1 MLSSTITSNVNFTDF
16 PAFTSTFSHIIEF
29 FSALYPLTF
38 VSFILVPSGIASVTV
53 TFPSAFPLF
62 VSVIVYVNVSP
73 TFADFLSTDFAPVM
87 FATFVSVGFVGVL
100 SSITAVFVTD
110 VFLSL
115 LIVTLNE
122 TSAVFPAFT
131 STSFHVI
138 IPFDSTPLF
147 VIESATSVVPVG
159 TSSVTVTFPSP
170 SPLFVNV
177 IVYVN
182 SSPTFASVLSADFL
196 PVIFATFVSTSSVGV
211 FPIVAVLLTDFTSTT
226 SSPIFVV
233 LFTTTS
239 KLTETSPFAG
249 TTTLFHVIVPFSL
262 SKFPFPFILPS
273 TKVVPSGMISFITV
287 VPSTSVVFF
296 AVIVYLIVSPTF
308 ASLFS
313 RTSSLF
319 TIVTTCAVL
328 FAVITGVF
336 VSGVSSPFTF
346 AMLLIKS
353 IESAVTT
360 TLNDT
365 VTVSPAFISFFHTI
379 FPSLFSAPPSE
390 IEANSVPSGIESIVR
405 IPFASS
411 FPLFV
416 IFIT

>member
-1 MLSSTITSNVNFTDF
+1 M
-16 PAFTSTFSHIIEF
+16 
-29 FSALYPLTF
+29 F
-38 VSFILVPSGIASVTV
+38 VAIK
-53 TFPSAFPLF
+53 
-62 VSVIVYVNVSP
+62 VYVI
-73 TFADFLSTDFAPVM
+73 LSN
-87 FATFVSVGFVGVL
+87 SCNGF
-100 SSITAVFVTD
+100 
-110 VFLSL
+110 
-115 LIVTLNE
+115 
-122 TSAVFPAFT
+122 
-131 STSFHVI
+131 
-138 IPFDSTPLF
+138 
-147 VIESATSVVPVG
+147 
-159 TSSVTVTFPSP
+159 SSVTGVPSAWIP
-170 SPLFVNV
+170 SLVFTVV
-177 IVYVN
+177 I
-182 SSPTFASVLSADFL
+182 L
-196 PVIFATFVSTSSVGV
+196 ATFVSTSSVDV
-211 FPIVAVLLTDFTSTT
+211 FPIVAVLLTDFTV
-226 SSPIFVV
+226 SPAVV
-233 LFTTTS
+233 FSFTTTS

-262 SKFPFPFILPS
+262 SKFPFSVIVPS
-273 TKVVPSGMISFITV
+273 TKDVPSGMLSFITV

-313 RTSSLF
+313 RTSSLS
-319 TIVTTCAVL
+319 TILTTCAVL

-390 IEANSVPSGIESIVR
+390 IGASSVPSGIESIVR

-411 FPLFV
+411 LPLFV

>member
-1 MLSSTITSNVNFTDF
+1 MLMLSSTTTSNVNSTDF
-16 PAFTSTFSHIIEF
+16 PAFTSTFFQVIV
-29 FSALYPLTF
+29 F
-38 VSFILVPSGIASVTV
+38 VSKSYPSVVATFIFVPFGIASVTV
-53 TFPSAFPLF
+53 TFPSPFPLF
-62 VSVIVYVNVSP
+62 VRIIVYVNVSP
-73 TFADFLSTDFAPVM
+73 TFAT
-87 FATFVSVGFVGVL
+87 
-100 SSITAVFVTD
+100 
-110 VFLSL
+110 LSL
-115 LIVTLNE
+115 
-122 TSAVFPAFT
+122 
-131 STSFHVI
+131 TSF
-138 IPFDSTPLF
+138 S
-147 VIESATSVVPVG
+147 
-159 TSSVTVTFPSP
+159 
-170 SPLFVNV
+170 
-177 IVYVN
+177 
-182 SSPTFASVLSADFL
+182 
-196 PVIFATFVSTSSVGV
+196 PVIFATFVSTSSVDV
-211 FPIVAVLLTDFTSTT
+211 FPIVAVLLTDFTT
-226 SSPIFVV
+226 SPAVV
-233 LFTTTS
+233 FSFTTTS

-262 SKFPFPFILPS
+262 SKFPFSVIVPS
-273 TKVVPSGMISFITV
+273 TKDVPSGMLSFITV

-313 RTSSLF
+313 RTSSLS

-390 IEANSVPSGIESIVR
+390 IEASSVPSGIESIVR

>member
-1 MLSSTITSNVNFTDF
+1 MLSSTTTSNVNSTDF
-16 PAFTSTFSHIIEF
+16 PAFTSTFFQVIVFVAKS
-29 FSALYPLTF
+29 YPSVVATF
-38 VSFILVPSGIASVTV
+38 IFVPSGILSVTV
-53 TFPSAFPLF
+53 TFPSPFPLF
-62 VSVIVYVNVSP
+62 VRIIVYVNVSP
-73 TFADFLSTDFAPVM
+73 TFAT
-87 FATFVSVGFVGVL
+87 
-100 SSITAVFVTD
+100 
-110 VFLSL
+110 SL
-115 LIVTLNE
+115 L
-122 TSAVFPAFT
+122 
-131 STSFHVI
+131 
-138 IPFDSTPLF
+138 
-147 VIESATSVVPVG
+147 
-159 TSSVTVTFPSP
+159 TFFS
-170 SPLFVNV
+170 
-177 IVYVN
+177 
-182 SSPTFASVLSADFL
+182 

-211 FPIVAVLLTDFTSTT
+211 FPTVAVLLTDFTSTT

-273 TKVVPSGMISFITV
+273 TKVVPSGMLSFITV

-313 RTSSLF
+313 RTSSLSTF
-319 TIVTTCAVL
+319 VTTCAVL

-365 VTVSPAFISFFHTI
+365 VTVSPAFMLFFHTI

-390 IEANSVPSGIESIVR
+390 IEASSVPSGIESIVR

>member
-1 MLSSTITSNVNFTDF
+1 MIS
-16 PAFTSTFSHIIEF
+16 E
-29 FSALYPLTF
+29 
-38 VSFILVPSGIASVTV
+38 SFIVVPSGTLSVTV
-53 TFPSAFPLF
+53 TFPSPFPLF
-62 VSVIVYVNVSP
+62 VKVIVYVNVSP
-73 TFADFLSTDFAPVM
+73 TFASVLSTDFV
-87 FATFVSVGFVGVL
+87 
-100 SSITAVFVTD
+100 
-110 VFLSL
+110 
-115 LIVTLNE
+115 
-122 TSAVFPAFT
+122 
-131 STSFHVI
+131 
-138 IPFDSTPLF
+138 
-147 VIESATSVVPVG
+147 
-159 TSSVTVTFPSP
+159 
-170 SPLFVNV
+170 
-177 IVYVN
+177 
-182 SSPTFASVLSADFL
+182 

-211 FPIVAVLLTDFTSTT
+211 FPIVAVLLTDFTT
-226 SSPIFVV
+226 SPAVV
-233 LFTTTS
+233 FSFTTTS

-262 SKFPFPFILPS
+262 SKFPFSVIVPS
-273 TKVVPSGMISFITV
+273 TKDVPSGMLSFITV

-313 RTSSLF
+313 RTSSLS
-319 TIVTTCAVL
+319 TILTTCAVL

-390 IEANSVPSGIESIVR
+390 IGASSVPSGIESIVR

-411 FPLFV
+411 LPLFV

>member
-1 MLSSTITSNVNFTDF
+1 MLSSTTTSNVNSTDF
-16 PAFTSTFSHIIEF
+16 PAFTSTFFQVIVLVSK
-29 FSALYPLTF
+29 SYPSVVATF
-38 VSFILVPSGIASVTV
+38 IFVPSGIASVTV
-53 TFPSAFPLF
+53 TFPSPFPLF
-62 VSVIVYVNVSP
+62 INFIVYVNVSP
-73 TFADFLSTDFAPVM
+73 TFAT
-87 FATFVSVGFVGVL
+87 
-100 SSITAVFVTD
+100 
-110 VFLSL
+110 SL
-115 LIVTLNE
+115 L
-122 TSAVFPAFT
+122 
-131 STSFHVI
+131 TSF
-138 IPFDSTPLF
+138 S
-147 VIESATSVVPVG
+147 
-159 TSSVTVTFPSP
+159 
-170 SPLFVNV
+170 
-177 IVYVN
+177 
-182 SSPTFASVLSADFL
+182 
-196 PVIFATFVSTSSVGV
+196 PVIFATFVSTSSVDV
-211 FPIVAVLLTDFTSTT
+211 FPIVAVLLTDFTT
-226 SSPIFVV
+226 SPAVV
-233 LFTTTS
+233 FSFTTTS

-262 SKFPFPFILPS
+262 SKFPFPFILSS
-273 TKVVPSGMISFITV
+273 TKDVPSGMLSFITV

-313 RTSSLF
+313 RTSSLS

-365 VTVSPAFISFFHTI
+365 VTVFPAFISFFHTI

-390 IEANSVPSGIESIVR
+390 IEASSVPSGIESIVR

>member
-1 MLSSTITSNVNFTDF
+1 MSNCVNS
-16 PAFTSTFSHIIEF
+16 AFH
-29 FSALYPLTF
+29 P
-38 VSFILVPSGIASVTV
+38 ASVV
-53 TFPSAFPLF
+53 AFLPVEFPSAYNSNSTLDGLFPSIPSLSTNFLF
-62 VSVIVYVNVSP
+62 TITFTYSLTTSSSVGCTGVSSCFASAFLTVILSSSNGFIFTVNVIDFSSP
-73 TFADFLSTDFAPVM
+73 ASKVT
-87 FATFVSVGFVGVL
+87 
-100 SSITAVFVTD
+100 SI
-110 VFLSL
+110 
-115 LIVTLNE
+115 
-122 TSAVFPAFT
+122 PAFN
-131 STSFHVI
+131 SA
-138 IPFDSTPLF
+138 F
-147 VIESATSVVPVG
+147 VYDFSSNSILPTNVVPVG
-159 TSSVTVTFPSP
+159 IVSDIFTVPFPSP
-170 SPLFVNV
+170 SFLAVNV
-177 IVYVN
+177 YVISSNSCNGFSSVTGVPSACFPSLVFIV
-182 SSPTFASVLSADFL
+182 
-196 PVIFATFVSTSSVGV
+196 VIFATFVSTSSVGV
-211 FPIVAVLLTDFTSTT
+211 FPTVAVLLTDFTATT

-262 SKFPFPFILPS
+262 SKFPFPVIVPS
-273 TKVVPSGMISFITV
+273 IKVVPSGMLSFITV
-287 VPSTSVVFF
+287 FPSTSVVFF

-308 ASLFS
+308 ASLFF
-313 RTSSLF
+313 RTSSLS

-365 VTVSPAFISFFHTI
+365 VTVSPAFMLFFHTI

-390 IEANSVPSGIESIVR
+390 IEASSVPSGIESIVR

-411 FPLFV
+411 LPLFV

>member
-1 MLSSTITSNVNFTDF
+1 MYEGLFCVCLSLSSFHFFVTVIVTYSLTTSSSVGGTSVPSCFASAFLTVIFSVSNGFIFTVNAIDFSSPASKVTSIPAFNSAFVYDF
-16 PAFTSTFSHIIEF
+16 PSNS
-29 FSALYPLTF
+29 
-38 VSFILVPSGIASVTV
+38 IL
-53 TFPSAFPLF
+53 
-62 VSVIVYVNVSP
+62 P
-73 TFADFLSTDFAPVM
+73 T
-87 FATFVSVGFVGVL
+87 
-100 SSITAVFVTD
+100 
-110 VFLSL
+110 
-115 LIVTLNE
+115 N
-122 TSAVFPAFT
+122 
-131 STSFHVI
+131 
-138 IPFDSTPLF
+138 
-147 VIESATSVVPVG
+147 VVPVG
-159 TSSVTVTFPSP
+159 IVSDIFTVPFPSP
-170 SPLFVNV
+170 SFLAVNV
-177 IVYVN
+177 YVILSN
-182 SSPTFASVLSADFL
+182 SCNGFSFVTSVPSACFPSL
-196 PVIFATFVSTSSVGV
+196 VFTVVIFATFVSTSSVGV
-211 FPIVAVLLTDFTSTT
+211 FPTVAVLLTDFTSTT

-273 TKVVPSGMISFITV
+273 TKVVPSGMLSFITV

-313 RTSSLF
+313 RTSSLSTF
-319 TIVTTCAVL
+319 VTTCAVL

-365 VTVSPAFISFFHTI
+365 VTVSPAFMLFFHTI

-390 IEANSVPSGIESIVR
+390 IEASSVPSGIESIVR

>member
-1 MLSSTITSNVNFTDF
+1 MLSSTTTSNVNSTDF
-16 PAFTSTFSHIIEF
+16 PAFTSTFFQVIVLVSK
-29 FSALYPLTF
+29 SYPSVVATF
-38 VSFILVPSGIASVTV
+38 IFVPSGIASVTV
-53 TFPSAFPLF
+53 TFPSPFPLF
-62 VSVIVYVNVSP
+62 VRIIVYVNVSP
-73 TFADFLSTDFAPVM
+73 TFAT
-87 FATFVSVGFVGVL
+87 
-100 SSITAVFVTD
+100 
-110 VFLSL
+110 SL
-115 LIVTLNE
+115 L
-122 TSAVFPAFT
+122 
-131 STSFHVI
+131 
-138 IPFDSTPLF
+138 
-147 VIESATSVVPVG
+147 
-159 TSSVTVTFPSP
+159 TF
-170 SPLFVNV
+170 
-177 IVYVN
+177 
-182 SSPTFASVLSADFL
+182 FL

-211 FPIVAVLLTDFTSTT
+211 FPTVAVLLTDFTT
-226 SSPIFVV
+226 SPAVV
-233 LFTTTS
+233 FSFTTTS

-262 SKFPFPFILPS
+262 SKFPFSFILPS

-287 VPSTSVVFF
+287 VPATSDVFF

-313 RTSSLF
+313 RTSSLSTF
-319 TIVTTCAVL
+319 VTTCAVL

-353 IESAVTT
+353 IESAVTF

-365 VTVSPAFISFFHTI
+365 ATVSPAFISFFHTI

-390 IEANSVPSGIESIVR
+390 IEVSSVPSGIESIVR

-411 FPLFV
+411 LPLFV